1 MLYLLIL
8 KIVKHLIIIDYDSIL
23 HINLNKSDKYVALS
37 NLGMYCTWKN
47 FKKPYKNN
55 KFRILAPTWNEE
67 FELPGRSYSALD
79 I

>member
-1 MLYLLIL
+1 
-8 KIVKHLIIIDYDSIL
+8 
-23 HINLNKSDKYVALS
+23 
-37 NLGMYCTWKN
+37 MYCTWKN

>member
-1 MLYLLIL
+1 MNSKNSKTSDHHRLRLNLTN
-8 KIVKHLIIIDYDSIL
+8 KV
-23 HINLNKSDKYVALS
+23 NLNKSDKYVALS

-55 KFRILAPTWNEE
+55 KFRILAPTWNED
-67 FELPGRSYSALD
+67 FELPDRSYSALD